1 MARIVF
7 EECGIH
13 VSLEI
18 AGQKGKRVEALRI
31 FVQDEIDKHYRLGDI
46 SPAEKKALLE
56 EVRTHPKLFDTEEEM
71 VTGLIESHPK
81 LADILKAA
89 TALGYKSAII
99 IAMPHVEA

>member
-7 EECGIH
+7 HDCGIH

-56 EVRTHPKLFDTEEEM
+56 EAKTHSKLFDTEEEM
-71 VTGLIESHPK
+71 MNALIESHPK
-81 LADILKAA
+81 LANILKAA
-89 TALGYKSAII
+89 SVLGYKSAVL
-99 IAMPHVEA
+99 IAMPHAEA